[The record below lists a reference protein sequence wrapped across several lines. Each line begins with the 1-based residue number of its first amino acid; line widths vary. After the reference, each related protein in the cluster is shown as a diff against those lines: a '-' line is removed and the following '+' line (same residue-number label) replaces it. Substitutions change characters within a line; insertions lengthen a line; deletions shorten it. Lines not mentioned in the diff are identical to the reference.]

1 MYKFDN
7 LREFNKEY
15 YNYLSNNNNVFE
27 NKSLNLIHHIWRVV
41 LQFEIQ
47 NKIEEVCKLIIDRQ
61 KSNGEWGERDKHRN
75 FGDTVVNIHR
85 LLWTLFVLNKK
96 NKDVKLNNLITNS
109 IKKSVDYIIENHDM
123 HYNINREFGHGMI
136 DRLHYLMQTEYYLV
150 NLNKEFNLLNL
161 TQEQLLMKYWNKDTR
176 WIIERQEQD
185 GGWHEID
192 RVRSRIGTTADAL
205 RGIILN
211 DKFMQNVLKGIDYI
225 INNQNVYDGYWDA
238 GNIDKNTDALKAL
251 INSRRLIKD
260 SNIKG
265 RIDKSIKDGTKWLM
279 NNFDNAEKLEENDY
293 DLLTIT
299 IDFEKVI
306 INNTDVDFI

>member
-1 MYKFDN
+1 MYKLDN

-161 TQEQLLMKYWNKDTR
+161 TQEQSLMRYWNKDTR

>member
-123 HYNINREFGHGMI
+123 DYNMNREFGHGMI

-161 TQEQLLMKYWNKDTR
+161 TQEQSLMRYWNKDTR

>member
-1 MYKFDN
+1 
-7 LREFNKEY
+7 
-15 YNYLSNNNNVFE
+15 
-27 NKSLNLIHHIWRVV
+27 
-41 LQFEIQ
+41 
-47 NKIEEVCKLIIDRQ
+47 
-61 KSNGEWGERDKHRN
+61 
-75 FGDTVVNIHR
+75 
-85 LLWTLFVLNKK
+85 
-96 NKDVKLNNLITNS
+96 
-109 IKKSVDYIIENHDM
+109 M

-161 TQEQLLMKYWNKDTR
+161 TQEQSLMRYWNKDTR

>member
-161 TQEQLLMKYWNKDTR
+161 TQEKSLMRYWNKDTR

>member
-1 MYKFDN
+1 MYKLDN

-47 NKIEEVCKLIIDRQ
+47 NRIEEVCKLIIDRQ

-161 TQEQLLMKYWNKDTR
+161 TQEQSLMRYWNKDTR

>member
-161 TQEQLLMKYWNKDTR
+161 TQEQSLMRYWNKDTR

-299 IDFEKVI
+299 IHFEKVI

>member
-136 DRLHYLMQTEYYLV
+136 DRLHYLMQTEYYLI
-150 NLNKEFNLLNL
+150 NLNKEFNLLNPI
-161 TQEQLLMKYWNKDTR
+161 QEQSLMRYWNKDTR

-211 DKFMQNVLKGIDYI
+211 DEFIQNVLKGIDYI

-279 NNFDNAEKLEENDY
+279 DNFDNAEKLEENDY

>member
-47 NKIEEVCKLIIDRQ
+47 NRIEEVCKLIIDRQ

-150 NLNKEFNLLNL
+150 NLSKEFNLLNL
-161 TQEQLLMKYWNKDTR
+161 TQEQSLMRYWNKDTR

-211 DKFMQNVLKGIDYI
+211 DKFMQNVLKGIEYI
-225 INNQNVYDGYWDA
+225 
-238 GNIDKNTDALKAL
+238 K
-251 INSRRLIKD
+251 
-260 SNIKG
+260 
-265 RIDKSIKDGTKWLM
+265 
-279 NNFDNAEKLEENDY
+279 F
-293 DLLTIT
+293 
-299 IDFEKVI
+299 
-306 INNTDVDFI
+306 

>member
-41 LQFEIQ
+41 LQFEIR
-47 NKIEEVCKLIIDRQ
+47 NRIEEVCKLIIDRQ

-161 TQEQLLMKYWNKDTR
+161 TQEQSLMRYWNKDTR

-211 DKFMQNVLKGIDYI
+211 DEFMQNVIKGIDYI

>member
-1 MYKFDN
+1 MYKFND
-7 LREFNKEY
+7 LKEFNKEY

-161 TQEQLLMKYWNKDTR
+161 TQEQSLMRYWNKDTR

>member
-1 MYKFDN
+1 MYKLDN

-47 NKIEEVCKLIIDRQ
+47 NRIEEVCKLIIDRQ

-109 IKKSVDYIIENHDM
+109 IRKSVDYIIENHDM

-161 TQEQLLMKYWNKDTR
+161 TQEQSLMRDWNKDTK

>member
-161 TQEQLLMKYWNKDTR
+161 TQEQSLMRYWNKDTR

>member
-47 NKIEEVCKLIIDRQ
+47 NRIEEVCKLIIDRQ

-161 TQEQLLMKYWNKDTR
+161 TQEQSLMRYWNKDTR

-192 RVRSRIGTTADAL
+192 RVRSRMGTTADAL

>member
-27 NKSLNLIHHIWRVV
+27 NESLNLIHHIWRVV

-161 TQEQLLMKYWNKDTR
+161 TQEQSLMRYWNKDTR

>member
-1 MYKFDN
+1 MYKFND
-7 LREFNKEY
+7 LKEFNKEY

-47 NKIEEVCKLIIDRQ
+47 NRIEEVCKLIIDRQ

-96 NKDVKLNNLITNS
+96 NKDVKLNNFITNS

-161 TQEQLLMKYWNKDTR
+161 TQEQSLMRYWNKDTR

>member
-1 MYKFDN
+1 MYKLDN

-47 NKIEEVCKLIIDRQ
+47 NRIEEVCKLIIDRQ

-96 NKDVKLNNLITNS
+96 NKEVKLNNLITNS
-109 IKKSVDYIIENHDM
+109 IRKSVDYIIENHDM

-161 TQEQLLMKYWNKDTR
+161 TQEQSLMRDWNKDTK

>member
-123 HYNINREFGHGMI
+123 HYTINREFGHGMI

-161 TQEQLLMKYWNKDTR
+161 TQEQSLMRYWNKDTR

>member
-47 NKIEEVCKLIIDRQ
+47 NRIEEVCKLIIVRQ

-161 TQEQLLMKYWNKDTR
+161 TQEQSLMRYWNKDTR

>member
-47 NKIEEVCKLIIDRQ
+47 NRIEEVCKLIIDRQ

-96 NKDVKLNNLITNS
+96 NKDVKLNNIITNS

-150 NLNKEFNLLNL
+150 NLSKEFNLLNL
-161 TQEQLLMKYWNKDTR
+161 TQEQSLMRYWNKDTR

-211 DKFMQNVLKGIDYI
+211 DKFMQNVLKGIEYI

-260 SNIKG
+260 SNIKR

>member
-1 MYKFDN
+1 MYKFNN
-7 LREFNKEY
+7 LKEFNKEY

-47 NKIEEVCKLIIDRQ
+47 NRIEEVCKLIIDRQ

-161 TQEQLLMKYWNKDTR
+161 TQEQSLMRYWNKDTR

-251 INSRRLIKD
+251 INSRRLFKD

>member
-41 LQFEIQ
+41 LQFEIR
-47 NKIEEVCKLIIDRQ
+47 NRIEEVCKLIIDRQ

-161 TQEQLLMKYWNKDTR
+161 TQEQSLMRYWNKDTR

>member
-41 LQFEIQ
+41 LQFEIR
-47 NKIEEVCKLIIDRQ
+47 NRIEEVCKLIIDRQ

-211 DKFMQNVLKGIDYI
+211 DEFMQNVIKGIDYI

>member
-109 IKKSVDYIIENHDM
+109 IKKSVDYIIENHNM

-161 TQEQLLMKYWNKDTR
+161 TQEQSLMRYWNKDTR

>member
-47 NKIEEVCKLIIDRQ
+47 NRIEEVCKLIIDRQ

-161 TQEQLLMKYWNKDTR
+161 TQEQSLMRYWNKDTR

-192 RVRSRIGTTADAL
+192 RVRSRMGTTADAL

-279 NNFDNAEKLEENDY
+279 NNFDNAEELEKNDY

>member
-1 MYKFDN
+1 MYKLDN

-47 NKIEEVCKLIIDRQ
+47 NRIEEVCKLIIDRQ

-96 NKDVKLNNLITNS
+96 NKEVKLNNLITNS
-109 IKKSVDYIIENHDM
+109 IRKSVDYIIENHDM

-161 TQEQLLMKYWNKDTR
+161 TQEQSLMRYWNKDTR

>member
-47 NKIEEVCKLIIDRQ
+47 NRIEEVCKLIIDRQ

-161 TQEQLLMKYWNKDTR
+161 TQEQSLMRYWNKDTR

>member
-41 LQFEIQ
+41 LQFEIR
-47 NKIEEVCKLIIDRQ
+47 NRIEEVCKLIIDRQ

>member
-161 TQEQLLMKYWNKDTR
+161 TQEQSLMRDWNKDTK

>member
-1 MYKFDN
+1 MYKLDN

-96 NKDVKLNNLITNS
+96 NKEVKLNNLITNS
-109 IKKSVDYIIENHDM
+109 IRKSVDYIIENHDM

-161 TQEQLLMKYWNKDTR
+161 TQEQSLMRDWNKDTK

>member
-47 NKIEEVCKLIIDRQ
+47 NRIEEVCKLIIDRQ

-161 TQEQLLMKYWNKDTR
+161 TQEQSLMRYWNKDTR

-192 RVRSRIGTTADAL
+192 RVRSRMGTTADAL

-211 DKFMQNVLKGIDYI
+211 DKFMQNVLEGIDYI

>member
-7 LREFNKEY
+7 LKEFNKGY
-15 YNYLSNNNNVFE
+15 YKYLSNNNNVFE

-47 NKIEEVCKLIIDRQ
+47 NRIEEVCKLIIDRQ

-161 TQEQLLMKYWNKDTR
+161 TQEQSLMRYWNKDTR

>member
-161 TQEQLLMKYWNKDTR
+161 TQEQSLMRYWNKDTR

-211 DKFMQNVLKGIDYI
+211 DKFMQNVLEGIDYI

>member
-7 LREFNKEY
+7 LKEFNEEY
-15 YNYLSNNNNVFE
+15 YKYLSNNNNVFE

-47 NKIEEVCKLIIDRQ
+47 NRIEEVCKLIIVRQ

-123 HYNINREFGHGMI
+123 HYTINREFGHGMI

-161 TQEQLLMKYWNKDTR
+161 TQEQSLMRYWNKDTR

>member
-47 NKIEEVCKLIIDRQ
+47 NRIEEVCKLIIVRQ

-161 TQEQLLMKYWNKDTR
+161 TQEQSLMRYWNKDTR

-192 RVRSRIGTTADAL
+192 RVRSRIGTTSDAL

>member
-47 NKIEEVCKLIIDRQ
+47 NRIEEVCKLIIDRQ

-96 NKDVKLNNLITNS
+96 NKEVKLNNLITNS
-109 IKKSVDYIIENHDM
+109 IRKSVDYIIENHDM

-161 TQEQLLMKYWNKDTR
+161 TQEQSLMRYWNKDTR

>member
-27 NKSLNLIHHIWRVV
+27 NKSLNLIHHIWGVV

-161 TQEQLLMKYWNKDTR
+161 TQEQSLMRYWNKDTR

>member
-47 NKIEEVCKLIIDRQ
+47 NRIEEVCKLIIDRQ

-161 TQEQLLMKYWNKDTR
+161 TQEQSLMRYWNKDTR

-211 DKFMQNVLKGIDYI
+211 DEFMQNVIKGIDYI

>member
-161 TQEQLLMKYWNKDTR
+161 TQEQSLMRYWNKDTR

-192 RVRSRIGTTADAL
+192 RVRSMIGTTADAL

>member
-47 NKIEEVCKLIIDRQ
+47 NRIEEVCKLIIDRQ

-161 TQEQLLMKYWNKDTR
+161 TQEQSLMRYWNKDTR

-211 DKFMQNVLKGIDYI
+211 DKFMQNVLEGIDYI

>member
-161 TQEQLLMKYWNKDTR
+161 TQEQSLMRYWNKDTR

-279 NNFDNAEKLEENDY
+279 NNFDDAEKLEENDY